1 MIVIEQINSLYIN
14 IKTFDDCYVYCDLLF
29 REFVILT
36 ICKIDNLKICETCRY
51 SYFEDK
57 IGDILLI
64 GSFVNSF
71 NRRKWLN
78 KNILKKI

>member
-1 MIVIEQINSLYIN
+1 MQKILTLHINAT
-14 IKTFDDCYVYCDLLF
+14 TFDDCYACCDLLF

-64 GSFVNSF
+64 GSFFNFF
-71 NRRKWLN
+71 NRRNWLN